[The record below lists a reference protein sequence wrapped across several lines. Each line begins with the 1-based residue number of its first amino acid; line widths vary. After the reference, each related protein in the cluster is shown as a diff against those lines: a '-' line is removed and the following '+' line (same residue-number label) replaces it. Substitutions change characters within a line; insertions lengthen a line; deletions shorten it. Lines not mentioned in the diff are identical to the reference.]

1 MAGKFL
7 ISRVALAVAL
17 ASGIA
22 GVVSPVAVLAKDK
35 PQEAPKIAFSPAFAK
50 AAADLDK
57 TVSESRNNPAVT
69 AASDHARA
77 AKTPAEKQA
86 AAAEVDAALG
96 GGKAKLAAIGGVA
109 STPGDKL
116 KLGELTRNMGVLY
129 ADPAM
134 QHQGLV
140 GMIDSGALQP
150 AQVGQVQ
157 FLAGVTAYQTGDYA
171 GTIQYLKPSMDSGY
185 RDPDGL
191 LTRILADSYKRT
203 NNPTAVMEM
212 SRQELAAAR
221 TNGSKPSETAIR
233 TALQAAYEAKNTA
246 GAIDLSTQLVRDYPT
261 PSSWSAATTIVRA
274 MTSLPAQENLDL
286 MRLMARTN
294 AMQDRRDYLEYLEN
308 ADPRRNPGESLKI
321 IDAGVG
327 AGKLT
332 QADIGEARQ
341 VANARLAADRAS
353 LPALERDA
361 GSGRATAATVTAAA
375 DAFLSY
381 DQPAKAEALY
391 RSALTKPGMDKDRV
405 LTRLGIAQAD
415 QGKYADAQQSFAQVG
430 GIRAPTAKLWSAYVA
445 NKAGA
450 GAAPATPQ

>member
-7 ISRVALAVAL
+7 VSRIALAVAL
-17 ASGIA
+17 SSGLA
-22 GVVSPVAVLAKDK
+22 GLALPVAAFAKDK
-35 PQEAPKIAFSPAFAK
+35 AAGISFSPGFAK

-57 TVSESRNNPAVT
+57 AVAEAKANPAIT
-69 AASDHARA
+69 AAGEHVRA

-96 GGKAKLAAIGGVA
+96 GGRAKLAAAGA
-109 STPGDKL
+109 AATTPGDKL

-129 ADPAM
+129 GDPVM

-150 AQVGQVQ
+150 AQLGQVQ
-157 FLAGVTAYQTGDYA
+157 FFAGVTAYQTGNYA
-171 GTIQYLKPSMDSGY
+171 GAIQYLKPASDSGY

-191 LTRILADSYKRT
+191 LPRILADSYKRT
-203 NNPTAVMEM
+203 GNTAAVMDM
-212 SRQELAAAR
+212 SRQELAAAQAS
-221 TNGSKPSETAIR
+221 GAKPSETAIR

-246 GAIDLSTQLVRDYPT
+246 SAVDLSTQLVRNYPT

-274 MTSLPAQENLDL
+274 LTSLPAQDNLDL

-294 AMQDRRDYLEYLEN
+294 ALQDRRDYLEYLEN

-321 IDAGVG
+321 IDAGVA

-332 QADIGEARQ
+332 PGDVGEARQ
-341 VANARLAADRAS
+341 VANARLSADRAS

-361 GSGRATAATVTAAA
+361 SSSGASAATITGAA

-381 DQPAKAEALY
+381 GEAAKAEALY
-391 RSALTKPGMDKDRV
+391 RSALAKPGVDKDRV
-405 LTRLGIAQAD
+405 LTRLGIAQSD
-415 QGKYADAQQSFAQVG
+415 VGQYAQAQQSFAQVG
-430 GIRAPTAKLWSAYVA
+430 GVRAPVAKLWSAYAA
-445 NKAGA
+445 NKAGG
-450 GAAPATPQ
+450 GAATPQ